1 MKRVRDIGLLF
12 CILLYAAFLSLP
24 HVTEVG
30 YIYLRDTAK
39 KAQSEMERLSDEV
52 ESFRREHGRY
62 PRASAAGWITE
73 ASLTVDGEAVFLIA
87 TGNRSEYIFDPF
99 IADAYTQPYRYYSD
113 CERWH
118 VIVCNGPDQD
128 ADIDSNFIETFA
140 KPSYQ
145 NLAPRMYNPGNGY
158 RSGGDVVVIGPRE
171 DPSRESK

>member
-1 MKRVRDIGLLF
+1 MKRVRDSLLLL
-12 CILLYAAFLSLP
+12 CIPLYAAFLSLP

-39 KAQSEMERLSDEV
+39 KAQSEMERLSDEL
-52 ESFRREHGRY
+52 EAFRRKYGRY

-73 ASLTVDGEAVFLIA
+73 ASATIEGEAVFFIA
-87 TGNRSEYIFDPF
+87 PGTRSEFIFDPF

-113 CERWH
+113 GERWH

-128 ADIDSNFIETFA
+128 ADIDSTFLDTFT
-140 KPSYQ
+140 KPAYH

-158 RSGGDVVVIGPRE
+158 RSGGDVAVIGPRE
-171 DPSRESK
+171 DPRRESE